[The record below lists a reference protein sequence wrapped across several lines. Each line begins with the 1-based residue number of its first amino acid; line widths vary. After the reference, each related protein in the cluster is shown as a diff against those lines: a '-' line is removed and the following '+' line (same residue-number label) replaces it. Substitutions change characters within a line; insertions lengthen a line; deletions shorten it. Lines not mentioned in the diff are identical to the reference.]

1 MELHVQVYC
10 LFLVA
15 LLWGVTNPLMKAGSK
30 GVENAKLGSRYW
42 GCLAELLFLV
52 RQWQYVASFLL
63 NQSGSVLFYWTV
75 SRSDVSLVVPVTNS
89 LTLVVTTVAGRVL
102 LKEGALP
109 WKSYAGMALTLAG
122 VTLCVWAKT

>member
-1 MELHVQVYC
+1 MDLYLQVC
-10 LFLVA
+10 FLLVVA

-30 GVENAKLGSRYW
+30 GVENVKRGSRYW
-42 GCLAELLFLV
+42 GWLAELFFLA
-52 RQWQYVASFLL
+52 RQWRYVASFLL
-63 NQSGSVLFYWTV
+63 NQTGSVLFYWTV

-109 WKSYAGMALTLAG
+109 WKSCAGMALILAG
-122 VTLCVWAKT
+122 VSLCVWAKT

>member
-1 MELHVQVYC
+1 MELYVQVYC

-15 LLWGVTNPLMKAGSK
+15 ILWGVTNPLMKAGSK

-42 GCLAELLFLV
+42 GWLAELLFLV

-109 WKSYAGMALTLAG
+109 WRSYAGMALTLTG